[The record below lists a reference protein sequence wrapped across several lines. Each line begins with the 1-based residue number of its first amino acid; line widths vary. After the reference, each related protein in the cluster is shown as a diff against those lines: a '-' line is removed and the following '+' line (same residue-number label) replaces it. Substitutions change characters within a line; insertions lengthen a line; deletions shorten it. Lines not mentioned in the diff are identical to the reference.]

1 MKVAVIGLGS
11 MGMGV
16 AASLL
21 RAGHE
26 VSGYDVRAQVDD
38 ALFGAQGAAAAMAPG
53 SVVLQSATVPP
64 DYPEALGR
72 RLAEHALLLVDAP
85 VSGGAVGAQSGKLT
99 IMASGAP
106 EAFAACDPGPG
117 RSPSR

>member
-26 VSGYDVRAQVDD
+26 VRGFDVRAEACAALAKLGGTACASPAEAARGAQVAIVLVVNVAQVDD
-38 ALFGAQGAAAAMAPG
+38 ALFGATGAAA
-53 SVVLQSATVPP
+53 
-64 DYPEALGR
+64 
-72 RLAEHALLLVDAP
+72 
-85 VSGGAVGAQSGKLT
+85 
-99 IMASGAP
+99 
-106 EAFAACDPGPG
+106 
-117 RSPSR
+117 